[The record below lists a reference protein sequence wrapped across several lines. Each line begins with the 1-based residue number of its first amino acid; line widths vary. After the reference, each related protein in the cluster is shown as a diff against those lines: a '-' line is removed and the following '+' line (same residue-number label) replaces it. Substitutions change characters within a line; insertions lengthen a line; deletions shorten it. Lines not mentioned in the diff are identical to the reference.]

1 MKKKNL
7 LDYTNLLSPNDYKG
21 MRKQYIITLRPHM
34 TKENISLNKPF
45 INKKLSV
52 RRNEISHVNEK
63 KNKKV
68 CRALNYFKHFYIF
81 ISAVSVCVSLSAFV
95 SLVGIPVDATRSAVQ
110 IRIWAITAGI
120 RKYKSMIEKNRPY
133 SLIRQNV
140 NTINILISKTLSNSY
155 ISYDKFVSVNNVLRE
170 YNETKAE
177 IKNPK
182 NTVEYTI

>member
-68 CRALNYFKHFYIF
+68 CRTLNYFKHFYIF
-81 ISAVSVCVSLSAFV
+81 ISAVSVCVSLSAFCFI
-95 SLVGIPVDATRSAVQ
+95 SWYSCRRYTFCS
-110 IRIWAITAGI
+110 
-120 RKYKSMIEKNRPY
+120 KNKD
-133 SLIRQNV
+133 LG
-140 NTINILISKTLSNSY
+140 
-155 ISYDKFVSVNNVLRE
+155 NNCR
-170 YNETKAE
+170 N
-177 IKNPK
+177 
-182 NTVEYTI
+182 